1 MKILWH
7 QENMPH
13 MNVRKN
19 KGVTYL
25 TWPEFEKFRVLYT
38 GSAPG
43 LEESVRGFILL

>member
-1 MKILWH
+1 MASGKH
-7 QENMPH
+7 ASYECQ
-13 MNVRKN
+13 KN